1 MHEMKDNHINIVSTP
16 LPTREGQGGGSSI
29 IRLGK
34 RNSLEVLREVDF
46 GLYLD
51 AGAVG
56 DVLLPQR
63 YVPKGTKVGDVIDVF
78 LYLDAEERLVA
89 TTEQPLVEVGQ
100 FACLEVSWVNEFG
113 AFLNWGLMKDLFCP
127 FREQKMKMQQGRRYL
142 IYCYID
148 PITYRIVA
156 SAKLEKFLSKEHPTY
171 ASGDEVEALVQQQT
185 DLGMKV
191 IVDGK
196 YSGLLFQNEIFQ
208 PLHMGDRVRAY
219 VKQVR
224 PDDKIDLKLQRHF
237 GKLRVTDFS
246 AQLLAYLQRQPS
258 GYCPLHDKS
267 DAEDIYRTFGV
278 SKKTFKRGVGDLY
291 KQRLIT
297 IGDEGLQLTEEGR
310 QISD

>member
-1 MHEMKDNHINIVSTP
+1 M
-16 LPTREGQGGGSSI
+16 

-34 RNSLEVLREVDF
+34 RNSLTVLREVDF

-51 AGAVG
+51 AGEIG
-56 DVLLPQR
+56 DVLLPRR
-63 YVPKGTKVGDVIDVF
+63 YVPEGTKEGDVLDVF

-100 FACLEVSWVNEFG
+100 FACLEVSWVNEYG

-127 FREQKMKMQQGRRYL
+127 FREQKQKMQQGRKYL
-142 IYCYID
+142 VYCYID

-156 SAKLEKFLSKEHPTY
+156 SAKIEKFLSKERPDY
-171 ASGDEVEALVQQQT
+171 ASGDEVEALIQQPT
-185 DLGMKV
+185 DLGLKAV
-191 IVDGK
+191 VDGK
-196 YSGLLFQNEIFQ
+196 YSGLLFHNEIFQ
-208 PLHMGDRVRAY
+208 PLHVGDRVTAY

-224 PDDKIDLKLQRHF
+224 PDGKIDLKLQRHF

-246 AQLLAYLQRQPS
+246 AQLLDYLRRQPE
-258 GYCPLHDKS
+258 GYCPLGDKS
-267 DAEDIYRTFGV
+267 DADDIYRTFGV

-297 IGDEGLQLTEEGR
+297 IGDDGLRLIEGR
-310 QISD
+310 DEA